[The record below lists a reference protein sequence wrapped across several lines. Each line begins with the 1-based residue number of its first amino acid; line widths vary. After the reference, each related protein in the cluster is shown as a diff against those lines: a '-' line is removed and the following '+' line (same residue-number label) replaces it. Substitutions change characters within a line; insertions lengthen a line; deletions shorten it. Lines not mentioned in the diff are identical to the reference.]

1 MDTPTKKV
9 SLVARMA
16 ADRGMEKEAFYD
28 VIKNTIMPREA
39 TDAETAA
46 FLLVADRYNLDPLL
60 KHIHCFFD
68 KRTNRLMPIISIDG
82 WSFLVNQQPQYDG
95 VRFEYTQ
102 DDDGKV
108 QAITCNMFR
117 KDRTRETSVTE
128 FLSECWKNTDAW
140 KSHPARMLRHR
151 AFMQAARLCF
161 GFSGAMDED
170 EQPGMVDI
178 TPSEVAE
185 AAAEV
190 RSNKPRPPS
199 PPKRKAQSEQQQD
212 SQPQADK
219 GQVIEGEATRQ
230 TAKQGGTE
238 AQGGSDGGEQLPT
251 PEIALQRFSMAL
263 TAAKSVTEVE
273 DIALQWDIRAALTHR
288 ADLLELAEAKIEKTK
303 ARLRK

>member
-1 MDTPTKKV
+1 MDTAPKPKT
-9 SLVARMA
+9 SLIARMA
-16 ADRGMEKEAFYD
+16 DARGMEKGLFYET
-28 VIKNTIMPREA
+28 IKNTVMPKEA
-39 TDAETAA
+39 TEAETAA
-46 FLLVADRYNLDPLL
+46 YLLVADHYGLDPFL

-95 VRFEYTQ
+95 CSFDYDQ

-108 QAITCNMFR
+108 QAVTCNMFR
-117 KDRTRETSVTE
+117 KDRTRATSVTE
-128 FLSECWKNTDAW
+128 FLVECWKNTDAW

-170 EQPGMVDI
+170 EQADMRDI
-178 TPSEVAE
+178 TPPEAVAE

-190 RSNKPRPPS
+190 RTDKPR
-199 PPKRKAQSEQQQD
+199 K
-212 SQPQADK
+212 PQADK

-263 TAAKSVTEVE
+263 SAAKSVTEVE

-288 ADLLELAEAKIEKTK
+288 TDLLELAEAKIEKTK